1 MKRRTAKLSV
11 IAIAVA
17 YASSAL
23 SATSEREA
31 SASSQD
37 TPAGIQLAKGSPASK
52 MFGNPFKSPSDTA
65 IDFDP
70 TGSISKAQPAANGKM
85 DESPSVT
92 PPPAKK
98 RN

>member
-1 MKRRTAKLSV
+1 MKRRTAGLSV

-17 YASSAL
+17 YTSCAL
-23 SATSEREA
+23 SAPSEREA
-31 SASSQD
+31 SAPSHETD
-37 TPAGIQLAKGSPASK
+37 TKIQLAKGSPASK

-70 TGSISKAQPAANGKM
+70 TGSISKTQPEANGKT
-85 DESPSVT
+85 DASPSVT